1 MTENAS
7 HSQSDMLPIIL
18 EQATP
23 KNVLFTWT
31 YFTAIYN
38 TFLHGKGFV
47 IAIFFRNTIV
57 NKVLTFTTSCSTDE
71 VSLNHEIYL
80 ELYICFSCQNHL
92 FISSQRF
99 NPVVA
104 QRLYKINSLM
114 RQKIIKSK
122 LFKRMEFSLFITT
135 LKNLNN

>member
-18 EQATP
+18 EQATS

-57 NKVLTFTTSCSTDE
+57 NKVLTFTTSCSTD
-71 VSLNHEIYL
+71 H
-80 ELYICFSCQNHL
+80 
-92 FISSQRF
+92 
-99 NPVVA
+99 
-104 QRLYKINSLM
+104 
-114 RQKIIKSK
+114 
-122 LFKRMEFSLFITT
+122 
-135 LKNLNN
+135 